1 MIREANSKIEEEYE
15 QYKDRAEKEQMRYEL
30 QIREN
35 EDKITE
41 IEVENI
47 AIQELKKVI

>member
-1 MIREANSKIEEEYE
+1 
-15 QYKDRAEKEQMRYEL
+15 MRYEL

-35 EDKITE
+35 EDKIDE

-47 AIQELKKVI
+47 AIQELKKVV